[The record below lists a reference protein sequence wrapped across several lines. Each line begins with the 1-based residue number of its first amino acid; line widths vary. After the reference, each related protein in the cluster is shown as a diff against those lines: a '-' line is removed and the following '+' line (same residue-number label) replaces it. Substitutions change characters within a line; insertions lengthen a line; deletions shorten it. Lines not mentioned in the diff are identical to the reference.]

1 MRIHD
6 RNAASETPANRA
18 AETQAGSAATSAKQL
33 SAYSS
38 LAGGDSIDISGLSRA
53 VHNSS
58 AARAARIEQLTASV
72 QGGSYSANPALVS
85 RALVSETVNSQAER
99 QP

>member
-6 RNAASETPANRA
+6 RNAANELAANHAVEKQPGSTA
-18 AETQAGSAATSAKQL
+18 ASSKQL

-38 LAGGDSIDISGLSRA
+38 LPGGDSIDISGLFRA

-58 AARAARIEQLTASV
+58 AARAATIEQLTASV
-72 QGGSYSANPALVS
+72 QNGSYSVNPALVS
-85 RALVSETVNSQAER
+85 RALVSETVSSQAQSR
-99 QP
+99 P